1 MEISSK
7 NFGLNE
13 SIDLIINSNDN
24 DGLIYIPIE
33 LQVKCEVTNN
43 YGKIITSKIHIE
55 TIEDEIS
62 LKKNSIGDRV
72 DQIDIK
78 NLDRFIFKQLN
89 DPSSLNHD
97 PFSYFLNYDL
107 STFEK
112 GRRPS

>member
-62 LKKNSIGDRV
+62 LNNVLNIPDIINKQDSSD
-72 DQIDIK
+72 IDVK
-78 NLDRFIFKQLN
+78 YKTLIF
-89 DPSSLNHD
+89 
-97 PFSYFLNYDL
+97 YVI
-107 STFEK
+107 
-112 GRRPS
+112 

>member
-7 NFGLNE
+7 NFDLNE

-24 DGLIYIPIE
+24 DGLIYIPSE

-43 YGKIITSKIHIE
+43 YGKIIMNKIQIE

-72 DQIDIK
+72 
-78 NLDRFIFKQLN
+78 
-89 DPSSLNHD
+89 
-97 PFSYFLNYDL
+97 
-107 STFEK
+107 
-112 GRRPS
+112 